1 MPKVMCPECKEVF
14 GTRTALTDHKAKTGH
29 KGGAVIYTEPKK
41 EEKKKQTKVEKVDK
55 KKPFECPRCGKR
67 FKNKKALENHQRD
80 KKHFDIKKVLGG
92 AKPVEMKKL
101 PAPKESKKEEP
112 KEEVVV
118 ATRSD
123 IDGDAYVVIT
133 NTDYEKIMKS
143 LEALKKTITLDN
155 ISFQQLQNTDSW
167 VVTYALKD
175 ESEWDYILFYCD
187 FVEIEHNLESFL
199 SLEDKINLDSK
210 PKIFDMASLDSRIG
224 VNNDIYGTNE
234 CLIITHEGQ
243 DAVSYGELI
252 INISQKLKSDSN
264 ALGPEDLLLIGGKW
278 VKPVPVTKPV
288 TKTKK
293 EQTTFRQTWTTRDW
307 VDVDD
312 DYYGMTMWGAEGKE
326 NPSEDNE
333 EEEEE
338 IETFQTNPVYRI
350 TDKALCIDKLVNV
363 ELVVIP
369 KENPSEDDVQEEV
382 NIEDDV
388 QEEVNI
394 EDDVQEE
401 VNIEDDVQEGKIIV
415 RGSKKLNVKGK
426 PFSTDTYFIITETPK
441 NHLIGRIGW
450 ENLSLNATLFR
461 MWEDGYFSEDL
472 DGTEHSLKNI
482 VEFFKKNPESMFSF
496 REMGV
501 TTDIFTNFVVSES
514 EKPTLTYDIVNIID
528 FDSNGIYTDKELVK
542 VDLKEYP
549 VSKALDVKIDDLD
562 FDNWYYID
570 NSFNNLAHPNNYGRE
585 IGGRKRDGVGMF
597 MGNGI
602 SLDWLNQNSELMK
615 EPLSKG
621 SKWED
626 LESRDVVISIRNKTK
641 KNTSNPI
648 FDKKPRHILLYTNFK
663 LNDDND
669 LEYDEYKM
677 GFYSSKGHDP
687 SLLHIMSD
695 VGKKNKKNPLKR
707 FYPKTGNKRNYYL
720 FPDPKMK
727 FYKKW
732 GFPLSSEEKSS

>member
-1 MPKVMCPECKEVF
+1 
-14 GTRTALTDHKAKTGH
+14 
-29 KGGAVIYTEPKK
+29 
-41 EEKKKQTKVEKVDK
+41 
-55 KKPFECPRCGKR
+55 
-67 FKNKKALENHQRD
+67 
-80 KKHFDIKKVLGG
+80 
-92 AKPVEMKKL
+92 
-101 PAPKESKKEEP
+101 
-112 KEEVVV
+112 
-118 ATRSD
+118 
-123 IDGDAYVVIT
+123 
-133 NTDYEKIMKS
+133 
-143 LEALKKTITLDN
+143 
-155 ISFQQLQNTDSW
+155 
-167 VVTYALKD
+167 
-175 ESEWDYILFYCD
+175 
-187 FVEIEHNLESFL
+187 
-199 SLEDKINLDSK
+199 
-210 PKIFDMASLDSRIG
+210 
-224 VNNDIYGTNE
+224 
-234 CLIITHEGQ
+234 
-243 DAVSYGELI
+243 
-252 INISQKLKSDSN
+252 
-264 ALGPEDLLLIGGKW
+264 
-278 VKPVPVTKPV
+278 
-288 TKTKK
+288 
-293 EQTTFRQTWTTRDW
+293 
-307 VDVDD
+307 
-312 DYYGMTMWGAEGKE
+312 
-326 NPSEDNE
+326 
-333 EEEEE
+333 
-338 IETFQTNPVYRI
+338 
-350 TDKALCIDKLVNV
+350 
-363 ELVVIP
+363 
-369 KENPSEDDVQEEV
+369 V